1 MPFVNPF
8 HQPGRWWRGNL
19 HCHTTLSDGTVSP
32 EERCAQYRQA
42 GYDFLVITDH
52 DVTAPVEGLC
62 RDDFLVIPGIELHP
76 PNPYGGDVYHIVG
89 LNVTEPIDA
98 RRMQPVE
105 VLRAVEAQG
114 GLAVMVH
121 PYWSGHLLSDYEPL
135 ERRYVALEVYNHIAR
150 RLNGTH
156 NAEVIW
162 DAHLD
167 RLGPVWATVG
177 DDAHGGV
184 EDIGG
189 AWVMVR
195 AERRES
201 LGVLTALRAGL
212 FYSTQGPT
220 VEGFEVELREGR
232 VELHVH
238 CSPVAR
244 IRFKGR
250 TFSGRV
256 FEAEPGSELREA
268 SYRCAGSEEYVRVE
282 LADGEG
288 RHAWLNPVFLSEVTP

>member
-8 HQPGRWWRGNL
+8 HQPGRWWRGSL
-19 HCHTTLSDGTVSP
+19 HCHTTLSDGAVPP
-32 EERCAQYRQA
+32 EERCAQYLQA
-42 GYDFLVITDH
+42 GYDFVVITDH
-52 DVTAPVEGLC
+52 DVTGPVEGLS
-62 RDDFLVIPGIELHP
+62 RVGFLVIPGIELHP

-89 LNVTEPIDA
+89 INVSKPINA
-98 RRMQPVE
+98 RQMQPLE

-114 GLAVMVH
+114 GLAVLVH

-135 ERRYVALEVYNHIAR
+135 EGRYVALEVYNHIAH

-167 RLGPVWATVG
+167 RLGLVWATAG
-177 DDAHGGV
+177 DDAHAGV

-195 AERRES
+195 AQRLELED
-201 LGVLTALRAGL
+201 LLTALRAGA

-220 VEGFEVELREGR
+220 VDAFEVDYREGK
-232 VELHVH
+232 VELQVR

-250 TFSGRV
+250 THSGRV
-256 FEAEPGSELREA
+256 VEAEPGSELTEA
-268 SYRCAGSEEYVRVE
+268 FYRCAGDEKYVRVG
-282 LADGEG
+282 LTDASG
-288 RHAWLNPVFLSEVTP
+288 RQAWLNPVFLSEVMP